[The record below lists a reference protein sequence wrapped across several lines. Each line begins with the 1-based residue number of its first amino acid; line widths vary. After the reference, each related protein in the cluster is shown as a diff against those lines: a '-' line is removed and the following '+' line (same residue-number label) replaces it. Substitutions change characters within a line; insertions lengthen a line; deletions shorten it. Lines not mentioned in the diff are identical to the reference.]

1 MFNYHSLK
9 TLLIVVVV
17 SIFFAVPVLA
27 QPLGVLPDPRLTSG
41 AVDSAVTQANIM
53 STICVHGYTARVR
66 HVTAAE
72 KREDLARYHQA
83 LPDWPA
89 GPYEIDH
96 LISLE
101 LGGSNDINNLWPE
114 PMSLSVIPA
123 QAGIHVD
130 DKMDARLQSSG
141 MTDLGARKKDRV
153 ENYLHRQ
160 VCEGRI
166 SLKDAQEEIS
176 HDWVKVYEGMEGK

>member
-1 MFNYHSLK
+1 MFKSVIGK
-9 TLLIVVVV
+9 AAV
-17 SIFFAVPVLA
+17 AVPTFALFFVLTA
-27 QPLGVLPDPRLTSG
+27 FAAPMGVLPDPALTPG
-41 AVDSAVTQANIM
+41 ATSAAVTQADIM

-72 KREDLARYHQA
+72 KREARARYLAAH
-83 LPDWPA
+83 PDWPA

-101 LGGSNDINNLWPE
+101 LGGSNDTSNLWPE
-114 PMSLSVIPA
+114 PY
-123 QAGIHVD
+123 AGP
-130 DKMDARLQSSG
+130 
-141 MTDLGARKKDRV
+141 LGARKKDRV

-166 SLKDAQEEIS
+166 SLKDAQEEIRT
-176 HDWVKVYEGMEGK
+176 DWVKVYEEMRHGR

>member
-101 LGGSNDINNLWPE
+101 LGGSNDIRNLWPE
-114 PMSLSVIPA
+114 PYTGP
-123 QAGIHVD
+123 
-130 DKMDARLQSSG
+130 
-141 MTDLGARKKDRV
+141 LGARKKDRV

-160 VCEGRI
+160 VCAGKI